1 MMNGGDDLEEL
12 VNGMFN
18 VYLELIK
25 QENEEQG
32 GKIEQVFISM
42 FNLMSEKEQ
51 IKCKKETL
59 IKLLQEL

>member
-12 VNGMFN
+12 VNGMFD

-25 QENEEQG
+25 QEDEEQG

-51 IKCKKETL
+51 IKCKKEAL

>member
-12 VNGMFN
+12 VNGMFD

-25 QENEEQG
+25 QEDEEQG
-32 GKIEQVFISM
+32 EKIEQVFISM
-42 FNLMSEKEQ
+42 FSLISEKEQ
-51 IKCKKETL
+51 IKCKKEAL

>member
-1 MMNGGDDLEEL
+1 MMSGGDDLEEL

-25 QENEEQG
+25 QEDEEQG

-51 IKCKKETL
+51 IKCKKEAL

>member
-25 QENEEQG
+25 QEDEEQG

-51 IKCKKETL
+51 IKCKKEAL
-59 IKLLQEL
+59 IKLLQES

>member
-1 MMNGGDDLEEL
+1 MNGGDDLEEL

>member
-25 QENEEQG
+25 QEDEEQG

-51 IKCKKETL
+51 IKCKKEAL

>member
-1 MMNGGDDLEEL
+1 MMNGGEDLEEL

-25 QENEEQG
+25 QEDEEQG
-32 GKIEQVFISM
+32 EKIEQVFISM

-51 IKCKKETL
+51 IKCKKEAL
-59 IKLLQEL
+59 IKFLQEL

>member
-25 QENEEQG
+25 QEDEEQG
-32 GKIEQVFISM
+32 EKIEQVFISM
-42 FNLMSEKEQ
+42 FN
-51 IKCKKETL
+51 
-59 IKLLQEL
+59 

>member
-51 IKCKKETL
+51 IKCKKEAL

>member
-25 QENEEQG
+25 QEDEEQG
-32 GKIEQVFISM
+32 GKIEQVFILM

-51 IKCKKETL
+51 IKCKKEAL